1 MIFWEK
7 SQFADFMSSL
17 FCSYGSDVVSKSYSK
32 IKFMVRYVV
41 PLCAIFVLFFIHAL
55 QPTLWSIK
63 HEGVRPWKM
72 GASLLNASA
81 PKTMVS
87 ELPIPTFLACRF
99 RPLPQTLRRHLGK
112 QEHTWPMVNVVEC
125 PCSSLLQNHG
135 EQLLR
140 IYILVDVTVLEW
152 HSLDSW
158 LFGRWK
164 YIAWHS
170 MGITKVGKSKTETGW
185 LPNVLR

>member
-1 MIFWEK
+1 MEAALSTNHTLKLSSPLDTLFHFVAFLYIFFLVH
-7 SQFADFMSSL
+7 S
-17 FCSYGSDVVSKSYSK
+17 
-32 IKFMVRYVV
+32 
-41 PLCAIFVLFFIHAL
+41 L
-55 QPTLWSIK
+55 QPKLWSIK
-63 HEGVRPWKM
+63 HEGVTPWKM

-81 PKTMVS
+81 PKTIVS
-87 ELPIPTFLACRF
+87 ELRIPTFLIF
-99 RPLPQTLRRHLGK
+99 LFHKPQGAVLENENTC
-112 QEHTWPMVNVVEC
+112 MADVVEC
-125 PCSSLLQNHG
+125 PSSSLLQNHG

-152 HSLDSW
+152 HSLDYW

-185 LPNVLR
+185 LANVLR

>member
-1 MIFWEK
+1 MFSFCFRRSCFERIAITLQKVYSYCHSNKFSPHTIQISIQWDMIFWEK

-17 FCSYGSDVVSKSYSK
+17 FCSYGSGVVSKSYSK
-32 IKFMVRYVV
+32 IKFTVRYVV

-87 ELPIPTFLACRF
+87 ELPIPTFLPFRF
-99 RPLPQTLRRHLGK
+99 HKPSGAILENKNTHGGWWMLL
-112 QEHTWPMVNVVEC
+112 NV
-125 PCSSLLQNHG
+125 H
-135 EQLLR
+135 
-140 IYILVDVTVLEW
+140 
-152 HSLDSW
+152 
-158 LFGRWK
+158 
-164 YIAWHS
+164 
-170 MGITKVGKSKTETGW
+170 
-185 LPNVLR
+185 VLRCVRTMANSCWESTFL

>member
-17 FCSYGSDVVSKSYSK
+17 FCSYGSGVVSKSYSK
-32 IKFMVRYVV
+32 IKLTVRYVV

-87 ELPIPTFLACRF
+87 ELPIPKFLACASTNPKAPSWKTRTHMADGECCWMSMFFVASEPWRTAVENLHSCRRNSFRMTQSRF
-99 RPLPQTLRRHLGK
+99 
-112 QEHTWPMVNVVEC
+112 
-125 PCSSLLQNHG
+125 
-135 EQLLR
+135 
-140 IYILVDVTVLEW
+140 LVIWAME
-152 HSLDSW
+152 
-158 LFGRWK
+158 
-164 YIAWHS
+164 IHS
-170 MGITKVGKSKTETGW
+170 MTEHGHYQGRQVQDW
-185 LPNVLR
+185 NMMAAKCFEII

>member
-1 MIFWEK
+1 MKWSAKQLFHNSPRPSMAFLLSSSVSVSGRSCFERIAVTLQKVYSYCHSNKFSLHTIQISIQWDMIFWEK

-17 FCSYGSDVVSKSYSK
+17 FCSYGSGVVSKSYSK
-32 IKFMVRYVV
+32 IKFTVRYVV

-99 RPLPQTLRRHLGK
+99 HKP
-112 QEHTWPMVNVVEC
+112 
-125 PCSSLLQNHG
+125 
-135 EQLLR
+135 
-140 IYILVDVTVLEW
+140 
-152 HSLDSW
+152 
-158 LFGRWK
+158 
-164 YIAWHS
+164 
-170 MGITKVGKSKTETGW
+170 
-185 LPNVLR
+185 

>member
-17 FCSYGSDVVSKSYSK
+17 FCSYGSGVVSKSYSK
-32 IKFMVRYVV
+32 IKFTVRYVV
-41 PLCAIFVLFFIHAL
+41 PLCAIFVLFSYMHYS
-55 QPTLWSIK
+55 Q
-63 HEGVRPWKM
+63 RY
-72 GASLLNASA
+72 GASNTKGWDLEKWVRASLTRQLRK
-81 PKTMVS
+81 PWFRTPDS
-87 ELPIPTFLACRF
+87 NIPHF
-99 RPLPQTLRRHLGK
+99 PLPQTLRRHLGK
-112 QEHTWPMVNVVEC
+112 QEHTWRMVNVFEC